1 MVYNQGDFMRLY
13 FLNSFISILFFSFCF
28 SLYQVGDQISETV
41 QNRQHEVCYGAE
53 YHGIEPEGGR
63 YNLSLGDLNGFINE
77 TGVFY
82 VTMIDMAAS
91 W

>member
-1 MVYNQGDFMRLY
+1 MRLY
-13 FLNSFISILFFSFCF
+13 FLNSFVSILFFSFSF
-28 SLYQVGDQISETV
+28 SLYQVGDQISETD

-53 YHGIEPEGGR
+53 HHGIEPEGGR